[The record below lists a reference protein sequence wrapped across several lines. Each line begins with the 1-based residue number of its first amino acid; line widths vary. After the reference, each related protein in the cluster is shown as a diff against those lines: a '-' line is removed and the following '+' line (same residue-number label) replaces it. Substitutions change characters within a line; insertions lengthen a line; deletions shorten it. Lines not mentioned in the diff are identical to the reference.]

1 MKKKKEK
8 WFGTSLVI
16 ASHIHDLMK
25 EQFNLRYR
33 DYLSEY
39 ESRCEPVAHWKDVLL
54 MEEKMNL
61 LKVSTVNIGFRV
73 VLVLLLIFTF
83 FFFLGYPFS
92 DLEIKILVGAGIL
105 LLLGVAIL
113 IGMLSN
119 VIAGFAGFLIGGY
132 IFDFICEFVVN
143 LLHLPESD
151 IAMLYIYRVIAIV
164 LIVYLLYSIT
174 NSIKDNKEANR
185 FLIQVVR
192 ERTFLKDHAQKC
204 YNALN
209 LIQNIV
215 DEDDMRDIGAMKDI

>member
-54 MEEKMNL
+54 MEEKMDL
-61 LKVSTVNIGFRV
+61 LKVSNVNIGFKV

-143 LLHLPESD
+143 LLHLPDAD
-151 IAMLYIYRVIAIV
+151 IAMLYIY
-164 LIVYLLYSIT
+164 
-174 NSIKDNKEANR
+174 
-185 FLIQVVR
+185 
-192 ERTFLKDHAQKC
+192 
-204 YNALN
+204 
-209 LIQNIV
+209 
-215 DEDDMRDIGAMKDI
+215 

>member
-54 MEEKMNL
+54 MEEKLNL
-61 LKVSTVNIGFRV
+61 LKVSNVNIGFRV

-143 LLHLPESD
+143 LLHLPDAD

-164 LIVYLLYSIT
+164 LIVYSIT

>member
-1 MKKKKEK
+1 M
-8 WFGTSLVI
+8 
-16 ASHIHDLMK
+16 
-25 EQFNLRYR
+25 
-33 DYLSEY
+33 
-39 ESRCEPVAHWKDVLL
+39 VL
-54 MEEKMNL
+54 
-61 LKVSTVNIGFRV
+61 F
-73 VLVLLLIFTF
+73 LLLIFTF

-132 IFDFICEFVVN
+132 IFDFICEFVDN
-143 LLHLPESD
+143 LLHLPDAD
-151 IAMLYIYRVIAIV
+151 IAMLYIYRGIAIV
-164 LIVYLLYSIT
+164 LIVYLLYSII
-174 NSIKDNKEANR
+174 NGIKDNKEANR
-185 FLIQVVR
+185 LLIQVVR

-215 DEDDMRDIGAMKDI
+215 DEYDMREIGAMKAEKAYLEADFYDFGKVKGSVDSGWGDALIMVEELFELTIFYGDMKDI

>member
-1 MKKKKEK
+1 M
-8 WFGTSLVI
+8 
-16 ASHIHDLMK
+16 
-25 EQFNLRYR
+25 
-33 DYLSEY
+33 
-39 ESRCEPVAHWKDVLL
+39 
-54 MEEKMNL
+54 
-61 LKVSTVNIGFRV
+61 

-113 IGMLSN
+113 IGVLSN
-119 VIAGFAGFLIGGY
+119 VITGFAGFLIGGY

-143 LLHLPESD
+143 LLHLPDAD
-151 IAMLYIYRVIAIV
+151 IAMLYIYRGIAIV
-164 LIVYLLYSIT
+164 LIVYLLYSIV
-174 NSIKDNKEANR
+174 NRIKDNKEANR